1 MELSTQILMLDSV
14 KRGIKVEVL
23 DRNENF
29 ISLSYMGKT
38 KYVKQATKTSKDSY
52 STVLVMENKVVTK
65 KVLEQAGIKVPM
77 GAVYDKL
84 EAAKKEYADKGIH
97 IHTYVLDVTDEAAV
111 EQAVALIEKEVNPI
125 DILVNNA
132 GITKDN
138 LFFWMKD
145 EEWDDVVNTNLNSMF
160 RVTKA
165 VVEKMILKKNCSIIN
180 MSSVSGIAGNTAQTN
195 YAATKGGIIAFTK
208 ALALEMGR
216 YKIRVNCVAPGLI
229 ESDMTEDLPLKEMKK
244 SIPLRRIGKPEEVAE
259 VVFFLADKATY
270 ITAETINIS
279 GGMVR

>member
-1 MELSTQILMLDSV
+1 M
-14 KRGIKVEVL
+14 
-23 DRNENF
+23 
-29 ISLSYMGKT
+29 
-38 KYVKQATKTSKDSY
+38 TSR
-52 STVLVMENKVVTK
+52 K
-65 KVLEQAGIKVPM
+65 KVLVTGATGAIGEACVKAFAEAGYF
-77 GAVYDKL
+77 VYIHYRSQEAKAKEIL
-84 EAAKKEYADKGIH
+84 EAINNSGEIVYCDVADKESITTAFGDLD
-97 IHTYVLDVTDEAAV
+97 LDV
-111 EQAVALIEKEVNPI
+111 
-125 DILVNNA
+125 LVNNA

>member
-1 MELSTQILMLDSV
+1 M
-14 KRGIKVEVL
+14 
-23 DRNENF
+23 
-29 ISLSYMGKT
+29 
-38 KYVKQATKTSKDSY
+38 TSR
-52 STVLVMENKVVTK
+52 K
-65 KVLEQAGIKVPM
+65 KVLVTGATGAIGEACVKAFAEAGYF
-77 GAVYDKL
+77 VYIHYRSQEEKAKEIL
-84 EAAKKEYADKGIH
+84 ETINNSGEIVYCDVADKESITTAFGDLD
-97 IHTYVLDVTDEAAV
+97 LDV
-111 EQAVALIEKEVNPI
+111 
-125 DILVNNA
+125 LVNNA

-165 VVEKMILKKNCSIIN
+165 VIEKMILKKNCSIIN